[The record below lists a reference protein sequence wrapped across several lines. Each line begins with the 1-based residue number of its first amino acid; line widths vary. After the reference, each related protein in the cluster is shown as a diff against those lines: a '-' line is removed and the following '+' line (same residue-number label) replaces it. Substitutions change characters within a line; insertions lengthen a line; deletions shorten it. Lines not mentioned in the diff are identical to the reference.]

1 GVVMPWLHSRGK
13 SAPEGLVL
21 THGDARH
28 IGGALELI
36 SNDPPGTLVESM
48 LNDRSSQRRQLHK
61 MVQEL
66 RIPKS
71 LHRAGDSI
79 RVSRGATLKVL
90 YPPAGIPSDVADD
103 KALVVRLDTARARI
117 LFVSDA
123 GPPTLE
129 WLVKNAGA
137 ELPADILVKGA
148 HRSGVPMDT
157 AFVDAVRPSL
167 VVSTATHFPESEQ
180 LDEKWVSLVEGRG
193 SRVFRQDMSGA
204 VTIEIRDAE
213 YLASGFFD
221 GSRFFAPLK

>member
-1 GVVMPWLHSRGK
+1 MPWLHSRGK

-28 IGGALELI
+28 IGGAPELI
-36 SNDPPGTLVESM
+36 ANDPPGTLVESM
-48 LNDRSSQRRQLHK
+48 LNDRSSQRRRLHR
-61 MVQEL
+61 MVEEL

-71 LHRAGDSI
+71 LYRAGDAVRIS
-79 RVSRGATLKVL
+79 GEATLKIL

-103 KALVVRLDTARARI
+103 KALVVRLDTGHARI

-129 WLVKNAGA
+129 WLVKNARA

-157 AFVDAVRPSL
+157 SFVDAVRPSL
-167 VVSTATHFPESEQ
+167 VVSTAAHFPESER

-193 SRVFRQDMSGA
+193 IKVFRQDMSGA
-204 VTIEIRDAE
+204 VTIEIRDAGFR
-213 YLASGFFD
+213 ASGFFD
-221 GSRFFAPLK
+221 RARFSAPLK